1 MQQPSHD
8 LRGFGGGATATPRR
22 IFSVGAVVLLHL
34 ILIYA
39 LASGLAAQ
47 LVQKMPEILK
57 ADVVPPQ
64 MPKDQVLPPPPPQ
77 LEKPPP
83 PFVPPPEINVTTEAP
98 ATNTITA
105 ISTPPPPATPAKPS
119 ISAPASIGK
128 PHSCGQ
134 NYYPAIGIRLNW
146 SGVTGV
152 GFKIGTDGSVSD
164 AHVTSSSGHQ
174 ELDDA
179 AIRCASSWRY
189 KPAIQNNQPVEVPWQ
204 TNVKW
209 DLKG

>member
-57 ADVVPPQ
+57 ADVVPP
-64 MPKDQVLPPPPPQ
+64 PQ
-77 LEKPPP
+77 LVKPPP

-119 ISAPASIGK
+119 ISAPASIGRAHTCPSDK
-128 PHSCGQ
+128 
-134 NYYPAIGIRLNW
+134 YYPAIGIRLNW
-146 SGVTGV
+146 SGTTGV